1 MPNMWWTW
9 ISGISKGKRRMK
21 LFVIIFVGIWLA
33 FGLGMSAAVNHPDA
47 AMVTVIRHLTN

>member
-1 MPNMWWTW
+1 
-9 ISGISKGKRRMK
+9 MK